1 MNAVDQPHFSDFAGS
16 GQTDS
21 ARKPSALPVRDPL
34 ARLLLLSQLIATIDQ
49 GDHDQLADLL
59 GCGFTPDLIQQL
71 RAMTM
76 ADAVRFTAD
85 ACGFSVTIDAHAM
98 RRQFAHVERKRT
110 DQQLVEYFVR
120 HGATPRL
127 MSALFRVG
135 VNDVRRL
142 RRLLAPSMARGG
154 RPRTLPEPLH
164 AAVTQAWDRL
174 RSTQCSDRQRL
185 WLLHQQFSDQSI
197 ASLESVVRPADRSAP
212 PSAAGSRSITAG
224 TGAARPAALA
234 YGVVPPVH
242 RPDAAVRRAALA

>member
-1 MNAVDQPHFSDFAGS
+1 MNAVDQPHFSDFAGY

-71 RAMTM
+71 RAMTI
-76 ADAVRFTAD
+76 ADAVRFTTD

-98 RRQFAHVERKRT
+98 RRRFAHVERTRT

-142 RRLLAPSMARGG
+142 RRLLAPSTARGG
-154 RPRTLPEPLH
+154 RPRALSEPLR
-164 AAVTQAWDRL
+164 AAVTQAWDRI
-174 RSTQCSDRQRL
+174 RNTQCSDRQRL
-185 WLLHQQFSDQSI
+185 WLLHQQFNDQSI
-197 ASLESVVRPADRSAP
+197 ASLESVVRPAVRSTP
-212 PSAAGSRSITAG
+212 PSIVGRRSNTACV
-224 TGAARPAALA
+224 GAARPAAPV
-234 YGVVPPVH
+234 YGVVPALH
-242 RPDAAVRRAALA
+242 RPDPPIQRTPLA